1 MGICPNLFNPAE
13 SNENEDETSLIFRM
27 VAERN
32 AWMFWIAAFWATGFG
47 SVVFAQPLQ
56 VSGIV
61 TSYKSKKV
69 IPATVIFEKQP
80 DASVTIISESD
91 SDGYHARIYYRA
103 PYTVKIS
110 SPGFVSDFQD
120 IDLNADSLKERSSFS
135 FRFSLV
141 PIHIGEILP
150 FRDLLFDV
158 KSYKITESSFPELKR
173 LVEILSENPTI
184 KIQLEGHTDS
194 QGKSRKA
201 RKLAMNRIRSI
212 REFLVS
218 NGISSKRIKLKA
230 FMGQHLVTTGDVPDA
245 RRVNRRVEI
254 RIIEM

>member
-1 MGICPNLFNPAE
+1 
-13 SNENEDETSLIFRM
+13 M
-27 VAERN
+27 VAGRN
-32 AWMFWIAAFWATGFG
+32 SRLFWIVALLSSGFV
-47 SVVFAQPLQ
+47 SCVWSQPLE
-56 VSGIV
+56 VTGIV

-120 IDLNADSLKERSSFS
+120 IDLNSDSLKDKSSFS

-141 PIHIGEILP
+141 PIHIGEVLP

-158 KSYKITESSFPELKR
+158 KSFKITDSSVPELKR
-173 LVEILSENPTI
+173 LVEILVENPSI

-201 RKLAMNRIRSI
+201 KKLAMNRIRSI

-230 FMGQHLVTTGDVPDA
+230 IMGQHLVTAGDIPDA

-254 RIIEM
+254 RIIEL

>member
-1 MGICPNLFNPAE
+1 
-13 SNENEDETSLIFRM
+13 
-27 VAERN
+27 
-32 AWMFWIAAFWATGFG
+32 MFSGLG
-47 SVVFAQPLQ
+47 VDVCSQPLR

-91 SDGYHARIYYRA
+91 SNGYHARIFYRA
-103 PYTVKIS
+103 PYTIKIS
-110 SPGFVSDFQD
+110 SPGFISDFQD
-120 IDLNADSLKERSSFS
+120 IDLNADSLKDKSEFS

-141 PIHIGEILP
+141 PIHIDEILP

-158 KSYKITESSFPELKR
+158 KSFKITESSIPELNR
-173 LVEILSENPTI
+173 LVEILTENPTI

-201 RKLAMNRIRSI
+201 KKLAMNRIRAI

-230 FMGQHLVTTGDVPDA
+230 FMGQHLVTAGDIPDA

-254 RIIEM
+254 RIIEL

>member
-1 MGICPNLFNPAE
+1 MTAGKITFMFLAIVLFTFDHWPYCF
-13 SNENEDETSLIFRM
+13 S
-27 VAERN
+27 
-32 AWMFWIAAFWATGFG
+32 
-47 SVVFAQPLQ
+47 QPLQ

-61 TSYKSKKV
+61 TSYKSKQI

-103 PYTVKIS
+103 PYTIKIS
-110 SPGFVSDFQD
+110 SPGFISDFQD
-120 IDLNADSLKERSSFS
+120 IDLNADSLKDKSEFS
-135 FRFSLV
+135 FQFCLV

-158 KSYKITESSFPELKR
+158 KSYKISESSIPELKR

-184 KIQLEGHTDS
+184 KIKLEGHTDS

-201 RKLAMNRIRSI
+201 RKLAMNRIKSI
-212 REFLVS
+212 RGFLVS
-218 NGISSKRIKLKA
+218 NGISQKRIKLKA
-230 FMGQHLVTTGDVPDA
+230 FMGQPLVTSGEVPDA

-254 RIIEM
+254 RIIEL

>member
-1 MGICPNLFNPAE
+1 MLAGRISAFFWMVTLLASVFS
-13 SNENEDETSLIFRM
+13 SN
-27 VAERN
+27 
-32 AWMFWIAAFWATGFG
+32 
-47 SVVFAQPLQ
+47 VFSQPLQ

-80 DASVTIISESD
+80 DASVTIISASD

-103 PYTVKIS
+103 PYMVKIS

-120 IDLNADSLKERSSFS
+120 IDLNADSLKDKPSLSFQ
-135 FRFSLV
+135 FSLV
-141 PIHIGEILP
+141 PIQIGEILP

-158 KSYKITESSFPELKR
+158 KSYKITDSSIPELKR
-173 LVEILSENPTI
+173 LVEILSENPSI
-184 KIQLEGHTDS
+184 NIQLEGHTDS

-212 REFLVS
+212 RDFLVS
-218 NGISSKRIKLKA
+218 NGISNKRIKLKA
-230 FMGQHLVTTGDVPDA
+230 IIGQHLVTTGDVPDA

-254 RIIEM
+254 RIIEL

>member
-1 MGICPNLFNPAE
+1 MFCLFILKSGAF
-13 SNENEDETSLIFRM
+13 IF
-27 VAERN
+27 
-32 AWMFWIAAFWATGFG
+32 
-47 SVVFAQPLQ
+47 SQPLQ

-61 TSYKSKKV
+61 TSYKSKKI

-103 PYTVKIS
+103 PYIIKIS
-110 SPGFVSDFQD
+110 SPGFISDFQD
-120 IDLNADSLKERSSFS
+120 VDLNSDSLKAKSEFL
-135 FRFSLV
+135 FPFSLV
-141 PIHIGEILP
+141 PIRIGEILP

-158 KSYKITESSFPELKR
+158 KSYKIAESSIPELKR
-173 LVEILSENPTI
+173 LVEILTENPSI

-212 REFLVS
+212 REFLVKH
-218 NGISSKRIKLKA
+218 GISKKRIELKA
-230 FMGQHLVTTGDVPDA
+230 FIGQHLVTTGDVPDA

-254 RIIEM
+254 RIIKL